1 MRVLEMVFS
10 PTGGT
15 RKAAEKLVKSWKQET
30 EILDLLKSNI
40 NFATTSLE
48 QDDIVV
54 FAVPSFGGRVPSVA
68 AERFSQIKGNRCR
81 CILLCVYGNRA
92 YDDTLVEMKD
102 LAEARGFTVIA
113 AVAAIAEHSIVRQYA
128 SGRPDEKDEEIL
140 NHFSKLIWNK
150 LESGD
155 RTAPLKIPGN
165 RPYREAGGGGMIPH
179 PSDACAKCGLCAREC
194 PVQAIDM
201 EDPASV
207 QEEKCIS
214 CMRCVSICP
223 RKVRGLP
230 TEMTQ
235 MVGEKLKE
243 ACSVRKEC
251 ECYV

>member
-1 MRVLEMVFS
+1 MKVLEIVFS

-15 RKAAEKLVKSWKQET
+15 KKAAEKLVKNWNQET
-30 EILDLLKSNI
+30 EILDLLKRDVEFSK
-40 NFATTSLE
+40 TTLE
-48 QDDIVV
+48 QEDVVV

-68 AERFSQIKGNRCR
+68 AERFSKIRGNQSR

-102 LAEARGFTVIA
+102 LAESCGFTVIA

-128 SGRPDEKDEEIL
+128 SGRPDEKDEENL
-140 NHFSKLIWNK
+140 NHFSKLIWDK
-150 LESGD
+150 MKRGD
-155 RTAPLKIPGN
+155 RTAPEQIPGN
-165 RPYREAGGGGMIPH
+165 RPYREAGGGGIIPY
-179 PSDACAKCGLCAREC
+179 PSEACAKCGLCAREC
-194 PVQAIDM
+194 PVHAIDI

-207 QEEKCIS
+207 QKETCIS

-223 RKVRGLP
+223 QKARKLP

-235 MVGEKLKE
+235 MVGVKLKE

-251 ECYV
+251 ECYL